1 MDNDIYIKTIARE
14 IGISLKQVTGTVKL
28 LNEDATVP
36 FIARYRKET
45 TGDLDE
51 TEIIKI
57 RDRLKSLAELY
68 KRREAILKSIEDQGK
83 LTPDLNKKILKAD
96 SLSILEDIYLPFKP
110 KRKTRAIIAKEKGL
124 EPLALTLLSQE
135 DIDVKKEAQKY
146 LSTEKQV
153 NTTEEAL
160 KGAQDIIAEIINED
174 PEIRKK
180 MRQLFTENAF
190 LSSKVIKG
198 KEEPREKYKDYFDWN
213 EKISKIPSHRLLAV
227 LRGTAEGYLSHHILP
242 EQEKV
247 FLILEKMYIKNNSE
261 SSVYVKNA
269 LIDCYKRLLSPSM
282 ENEIRA
288 SGKNKADTDA
298 IKVFAGNL
306 KELLLSA
313 PLGQKNVLAID
324 PGFRTGCKVVC
335 LDSQGKLLFADTIY
349 PLEPHNKLSDSKK
362 KLKELCEKFKIEAIA
377 VGNGTGGR
385 EAKKFC
391 ESTDDLNNPDIVMV
405 NESGASVYS
414 ASKTARLEF
423 PDYDVTVR
431 GAVSIGRR
439 LMDPLAELVKIDPKS
454 IGVGQ
459 YQHDVDQKELKK
471 SLDDVVVSCVN
482 VVGCEVNTASPELL
496 SFVSGLS
503 IKTAG
508 SIVKFR
514 EEKGAISSREELLKI
529 PGMGAKTFEQ
539 CAGFLR
545 VRNSPN
551 LLDAS
556 GVHPESYHVVE
567 KMSGDLGCKIIDLIK
582 KEHLRKEI
590 EIKKYVT
597 GSIGLPTLKDILKEL
612 AKPGRDPRAK
622 FESFSFAEGVNTL
635 EDLEPGARLP
645 GVVTNVTAF
654 GAFVDIGVHQD
665 GLVHISQMSDSFV
678 KNPLDI
684 VKVHQRVM
692 VTVLSVDIPRKRI
705 ALTMKEK

>member
-1 MDNDIYIKTIARE
+1 LDKNFYIKKIAAVS
-14 IGISLKQVTGTVKL
+14 GISIKQVKGTVAL
-28 LNEDATVP
+28 LDEEATVP

-45 TGDLDE
+45 TGSLDE
-51 TEIIKI
+51 TEIINI
-57 RDRLKSLAELY
+57 RDRLKALVELD
-68 KRREAILKSIEDQGK
+68 KRRDTILKSIEEQGK
-83 LTPDLNKKILKAD
+83 LTQELSKAIQDAD
-96 SLSILEDIYLPFKP
+96 SLSVLEDIYLPFKP

-124 EPLALTLLSQE
+124 EPLALIILKQE
-135 DIDVKKEAQKY
+135 DIDVKKEAKKY
-146 LSTEKQV
+146 VNTEKEV
-153 NTTEEAL
+153 NTIEDAL
-160 KGAQDIIAEIINED
+160 IGAQDIIAEIINED
-174 PEIRKK
+174 PEIRNK
-180 MRQLFTENAF
+180 MRKLFTENAY
-190 LSSKVIKG
+190 LSSKVIKD
-198 KEEPREKYKDYFDWN
+198 KEKTGVKYKDYFDWK
-213 EKISKIPSHRLLAV
+213 EKIAQIPSHRLLAV

-242 EQEKV
+242 EQEKAV
-247 FLILEKMYIKNNSE
+247 PIIEIKYIKNNSE
-261 SSVYVKNA
+261 SSAYVKNA
-269 LIDCYKRLLSPSM
+269 LNDCYKRLLSPSM
-282 ENEIRA
+282 ENEIRTA
-288 SGKNKADTDA
+288 VKNKADTDA

-349 PLEPHNKLSDSKK
+349 PLEPHNRLTDSEK
-362 KLKELCEKFKIEAIA
+362 KLKELWKIYKVEAVA

-391 ESTDDLNNPDIVMV
+391 ESIDVMKNPDIVMV

-471 SLDDVVVSCVN
+471 SLNDVVVSCVN
-482 VVGCEVNTASPELL
+482 AVGCEVNTASTELL

-503 IKTAG
+503 LKTAG

-514 EEKGAISSREELLKI
+514 AENGAISSREELLKI
-529 PGMGAKTFEQ
+529 PGMGAKTYEQ

-545 VRNSPN
+545 IRNSPN
-551 LLDAS
+551 PLDAS

-567 KMSGDLGCKIIDLIK
+567 IMAEDLGCNIIDLLK
-582 KEHLRKEI
+582 KEPLRKKI

-622 FESFSFAEGVNTL
+622 FESFSFSEGVNNL
-635 EDLEPGARLP
+635 EDLESGARLP
-645 GVVTNVTAF
+645 GIVTNVTAF

-665 GLVHISQMSDSFV
+665 GLVHISQLSDSFV
-678 KNPLDI
+678 KNPLDV
-684 VKVHQRVM
+684 VKVHQRVT

-705 ALTMKEK
+705 ALTMKEN

>member
-57 RDRLKSLAELY
+57 RDRLKTLAELY

-135 DIDVKKEAQKY
+135 DIDVKKEAEKY

-174 PEIRKK
+174 PETRKK

-198 KEEPREKYKDYFDWN
+198 KEEPGKKYKDYFDWN

-349 PLEPHNKLSDSKK
+349 PLEPHNKLSDSEK

-423 PDYDVTVR
+423 PDYDV
-431 GAVSIGRR
+431 
-439 LMDPLAELVKIDPKS
+439 
-454 IGVGQ
+454 
-459 YQHDVDQKELKK
+459 
-471 SLDDVVVSCVN
+471 
-482 VVGCEVNTASPELL
+482 
-496 SFVSGLS
+496 
-503 IKTAG
+503 
-508 SIVKFR
+508 
-514 EEKGAISSREELLKI
+514 
-529 PGMGAKTFEQ
+529 
-539 CAGFLR
+539 
-545 VRNSPN
+545 
-551 LLDAS
+551 
-556 GVHPESYHVVE
+556 
-567 KMSGDLGCKIIDLIK
+567 
-582 KEHLRKEI
+582 
-590 EIKKYVT
+590 
-597 GSIGLPTLKDILKEL
+597 
-612 AKPGRDPRAK
+612 
-622 FESFSFAEGVNTL
+622 
-635 EDLEPGARLP
+635 
-645 GVVTNVTAF
+645 
-654 GAFVDIGVHQD
+654 
-665 GLVHISQMSDSFV
+665 
-678 KNPLDI
+678 
-684 VKVHQRVM
+684 
-692 VTVLSVDIPRKRI
+692 
-705 ALTMKEK
+705 